1 VICQRSNFGHDVWC
15 GNQPLKMS
23 YLDLFNIARSTD
35 VWVADNIQFQDEN
48 IHWNVIFTRPVQD
61 WEVDVVFSLFEM
73 LYSFRVRQGD
83 VDRIC

>member
-1 VICQRSNFGHDVWC
+1 
-15 GNQPLKMS
+15 MS